1 MIRSKDKRALRCSV
15 AVPVWPVC
23 GFSPSEQ
30 HPQLPGQHLPGPPP
44 AEPPVPLRCMCG
56 AAPAAPSGQQ
66 KGSSSGWKYRESVI
80 SLSIINCPRCY
91 RRKRPSILI
100 GARLA

>member
-30 HPQLPGQHLPGPPP
+30 HPQLPGQHLPGPPWLSPPRP
-44 AEPPVPLRCMCG
+44 APEHVWGSPHCSLG
-56 AAPAAPSGQQ
+56 AAERVFLGL
-66 KGSSSGWKYRESVI
+66 EI
-80 SLSIINCPRCY
+80 PRVHHFSRY
-91 RRKRPSILI
+91 H
-100 GARLA
+100 